1 MFNWT
6 LKNELGSW
14 KIEIRLPSLPSLYLK
29 VLNRKKA
36 VRKPKKRMGANICKD
51 LMVCGVVGCRSRLKT
66 SHSIPFPLYCHK
78 PLPLFSF
85 QSYLYKALSPLPPP
99 LLREGKVPLGYHT
112 TLGHLVPAGLGISP
126 PTQGQPGSQYKG
138 KGIE

>member
-1 MFNWT
+1 VFNWT

-66 SHSIPFPLYCHK
+66 SLGCWRDGSI
-78 PLPLFSF
+78 SEV
-85 QSYLYKALSPLPPP
+85 LS
-99 LLREGKVPLGYHT
+99 T
-112 TLGHLVPAGLGISP
+112 
-126 PTQGQPGSQYKG
+126 
-138 KGIE
+138 